1 MDPEVG
7 DHGELV
13 PEGLAALA
21 ALPRLVAGV
30 LQQVVVQVD
39 PRLERFITV
48 GALELSNIFVYG
60 VDMRLQSALLREVLA
75 TEFTPYLSADTVG
88 SQVVS

>member
-1 MDPEVG
+1 MNPEVG
-7 DHGELV
+7 DHRELV
-13 PEGLAALA
+13 PEGLPALA
-21 ALPRLVAGV
+21 ALPRPVAGV

-39 PRLERFITV
+39 PCLERFITV
-48 GALELSNIFVYG
+48 GALELSNILVYG

-75 TEFTPYLSADTVG
+75 TEFTPYLSADAVG